1 MGLSTLLLSIGLVT
15 AAAAQEPIL
24 EEYLGYLRQSHITY
38 PGPANDTYEF
48 TKGRHMHTNEYDITW
63 GLPSN
68 ITAPNMTR
76 FENISEASRLFLMY
90 NYRIDGDESPEDD
103 GINTAAGLC
112 GSSVGGGGSGSTFG
126 NRWPRWFM
134 EDIDDADRISCIE
147 NLVEELRDRSGWSS
161 VGDLRGGKRFWYR
174 VNVTPYFRGDGEK
187 IETRASVTLDSTT
200 FDLAGVEGYTAG
212 QEGAEWSSSDRVK
225 GPVILVGV
233 VAAAA
238 AAWIL

>member
-1 MGLSTLLLSIGLVT
+1 MHLSTPLLSIGLVT
-15 AAAAQEPIL
+15 AVAAQESLL
-24 EEYLGYLRQSHITY
+24 EEYRGYLRKSHIIY
-38 PGPANDTYEF
+38 PGPANDTYHF
-48 TKGRHMHTNEYDITW
+48 TSGRPPTREYDITW

-103 GINTAAGLC
+103 GINTAAGSC
-112 GSSVGGGGSGSTFG
+112 GVSVGGVGGSTFG
-126 NRWPRWFM
+126 NRWPGMFM
-134 EDIDDADRISCIE
+134 DDMDDPDRMPCVE
-147 NLVEELRDRSGWSS
+147 NLVEELKDRSGWSG
-161 VGDLRGGKRFWYR
+161 VGDLRGGKRFWWR

-187 IETRASVTLDSTT
+187 IDTMESVSLDSTM
-200 FDLAGVEGYTAG
+200 FDLVGVEGYTAG

-225 GPVILVGV
+225 GPVVLVGV

-238 AAWIL
+238 AAWVF